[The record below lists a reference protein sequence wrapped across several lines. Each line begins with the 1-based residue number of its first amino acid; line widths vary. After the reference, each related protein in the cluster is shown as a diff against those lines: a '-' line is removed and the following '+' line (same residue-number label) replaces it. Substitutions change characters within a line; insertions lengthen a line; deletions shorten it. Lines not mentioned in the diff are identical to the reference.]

1 MTTASPSS
9 RSTTLTGSRDMDTYA
24 ISVGQ
29 SREAVQW
36 PVKST
41 TWERLTGR
49 LSKCKRTPE
58 TVAEY
63 KALKTVQKGKV
74 KDIGGFVG
82 GTVRDGGRRK
92 GDAIVSRSLVT
103 LDIDFGQADTLD
115 IIRDMMDG
123 TAWCVYSTHSH
134 TPETPR
140 LRLVVPLSREVTP
153 DEYVPIARRVADDI
167 GIDLFDDSTYEPPR
181 LMYWPSCPKDGE
193 FVFEEGKGSPL
204 DADKTLATYTDW
216 RNVVEWPVSSRVLKI
231 ARGGHGARQEDP
243 TTKPGMVG
251 AFCRTYGIAE
261 AIETHLSDIYE
272 PAGRDRYTYLQ
283 GSTAGGMVVYEDKWA
298 YSHHGT
304 DPCCEKLVNAFDL
317 VRIHKFGALDQD
329 ADINTPVNRLP
340 SYLAMVKMAERDKRV
355 SATLAKDVMR
365 SAQDD
370 FAEEVEDWIGQL
382 ETDKKGGYLASP
394 TNFGRILRNDKGLKD
409 AVALNSFDGRK
420 ALLTDLPWRKKG
432 VDPYWNDADNAGLI
446 EYVCEHY
453 GGLTGKTT
461 LLDASDLVFT
471 QRSFHPVRD
480 YLNGLKWDGVARLD
494 TMLTDYLGAEDSP
507 LTRAMARKHFAA
519 AVARVMQPGA
529 KYDYVLTLI
538 GPEGC
543 GKSTLVKTMA
553 GEWFSDSIT
562 NIDGKEA
569 MEQLKGKWL
578 IEMGE
583 LTNYKRSTSDAYKAF
598 ISKQDDSYRKAY
610 GRESGVYLRQ
620 CVFFATTNEANFLKG
635 DTGNRRF
642 WVVECMTVAPTKNVW
657 EDLPDE
663 RDQIWAEA
671 VVRWRNGEQLFLGRE
686 MEAEIRKRQEKHNEV
701 TADER
706 VGIVEEFI
714 HKPLPLTWD
723 LLTAVQRRDFFRQ
736 SQGLTPDEPSRRR
749 ETICAVEIHAE
760 CFGLALDDKTRYKT
774 KDINYILRLLEHKG
788 VVKYAGRARDS
799 VYGLQHRYT
808 ILEDVI

>member
-1 MTTASPSS
+1 MTQYTVSTGTS
-9 RSTTLTGSRDMDTYA
+9 RNAT
-24 ISVGQ
+24 
-29 SREAVQW
+29 EW
-36 PVKST
+36 PNRKT
-41 TWERLTGR
+41 TWEKFVAKLGKPKTTR
-49 LSKCKRTPE
+49 E
-58 TVAEY
+58 TVEEY
-63 KALKTVQKGKV
+63 KAMTKDQRGRV
-74 KDIGGFVG
+74 KDVGGFVG

-92 GDAIVSRSLVT
+92 ADSIVSRSMVT
-103 LDIDFGQADTLD
+103 LDLD
-115 IIRDMMDG
+115 DATPATVGTVDDMLFG
-123 TAWCVYSTHSH
+123 TAWCLYSTHSS
-134 TPETPR
+134 TPERPR
-140 LRLVVPLSREVTP
+140 YRLVIPLSREVTP
-153 DEYVPIARRVADDI
+153 EEYIPIARRVADDI
-167 GIDLFDDSTYEPPR
+167 GIDAFDDSTYEPHR
-181 LMYWPSCPKDGE
+181 LMYWPSVPSDGDY
-193 FVFEEGKGSPL
+193 VFQVGEGAPL
-204 DADKTLATYTDW
+204 DADKVLATYVDW
-216 RNVVEWPVSSRVLKI
+216 ANPLEWPVSSRVTKTV
-231 ARGGHGARQEDP
+231 HGRPGSRQKDP
-243 TTKPGMVG
+243 TTKDGVIG
-251 AFCRTYGIAE
+251 AFCRTYGIAD
-261 AIETHLSDIYE
+261 AIDTFLPGVYVQTAQ
-272 PAGRDRYTYLQ
+272 PDRWTYTK
-283 GSTAGGMVVYEDKWA
+283 GSSAGGMIVYDDKWA

-340 SYLAMVKMAERDKRV
+340 SYLAMVKMAERDKQV

-642 WVVECMTVAPTKNVW
+642 WVVECMVTAPTKNVW

-671 VVRWRNGEQLFLGRE
+671 VVRWRAGEQLFLGRE
-686 MEAEIRKRQEKHNEV
+686 MEAEIRKRQEAHNEV

-706 VGIVEEFI
+706 VGVVEEFI
-714 HKPLPLTWD
+714 HKPLPITWD

-749 ETICAVEIHAE
+749 ETICAVEVHAE